1 MKQIVLAAGYATRLH
16 PLTLHKPKPL
26 LPVAGRPMIDHV
38 LASTA
43 AIGEFSDT
51 FVVTN
56 HRFAEQFEQW
66 STGCAVVDD
75 GTTSNDDR
83 LGAIGDLQFVIE
95 QHGIDD
101 DLLVVA
107 GDNLFTGSLAGFG
120 KCCRAAASPVL
131 GVYDVGSLEEAR
143 KYGVAGVDAD
153 GRLTAFE
160 EKPAEPPS
168 TLIGI
173 ALYYYPRA
181 VLPEISRYLAEGNSP
196 DQPGRLVQW
205 LYPQQPV
212 RTWTV
217 PGQWLDIG
225 SPETLAA
232 ADALLQN
239 AN

>member
-1 MKQIVLAAGYATRLH
+1 MKQIILAAGYATRLH
-16 PLTLHKPKPL
+16 PLTLHTPKPL
-26 LPVAGRPMIDHV
+26 LSVAGRPMINHV

-43 AIGEFSDT
+43 AIGDITDT

-56 HRFAEQFEQW
+56 DRFAEQFVDW
-66 STGCAVVDD
+66 STDSTVVND
-75 GTTSNDDR
+75 GTTSNNDR

-95 QHGIDD
+95 QHDLDD

-107 GDNLFTGSLAGFG
+107 GDNLFTGSLVGFG
-120 KCCRAAASPVL
+120 DCCRAAATPVL
-131 GVYDVGSLEEAR
+131 GVYDIGNLEEAR

-181 VLPEISRYLAEGNSP
+181 VLPEISRYLVEGNSP
-196 DQPGRLVQW
+196 DQPGRLIQW
-205 LYPQQPV
+205 LYPQQSV

-225 SPETLAA
+225 SPETLTA

>member
-1 MKQIVLAAGYATRLH
+1 MKQIILAAGYATRLH
-16 PLTLHKPKPL
+16 PLTLHTPKPL
-26 LPVAGRPMIDHV
+26 LSVAGRPMINHV

-43 AIGEFSDT
+43 AIGDITDT

-56 HRFAEQFEQW
+56 DRFAEQFADW
-66 STGCAVVDD
+66 STDSTVVND
-75 GTTSNDDR
+75 GTTSNNDR

-95 QHGIDD
+95 QHGLDD

-120 KCCRAAASPVL
+120 ECCRAAATPVL

-181 VLPEISRYLAEGNSP
+181 VLPEISRYLVEGNSP
-196 DQPGRLVQW
+196 DQPGRLIQW
-205 LYPQQPV
+205 LYPQQSV

-225 SPETLAA
+225 SPETLTA

>member
-1 MKQIVLAAGYATRLH
+1 MKQIILAAGYATRLH
-16 PLTLHKPKPL
+16 PLTLHTPKPL
-26 LPVAGRPMIDHV
+26 LSVAGRPMINHV

-43 AIGEFSDT
+43 AIGDITDT

-56 HRFAEQFEQW
+56 DRFAEQFVDW
-66 STGCAVVDD
+66 STDSTVVND
-75 GTTSNDDR
+75 GTTSNNDR

-95 QHGIDD
+95 QHDLDD

-107 GDNLFTGSLAGFG
+107 GDNLFTGSLVGFG
-120 KCCRAAASPVL
+120 DCCRAAATPVL
-131 GVYDVGSLEEAR
+131 GVYDVGNLEEAR

-181 VLPEISRYLAEGNSP
+181 VLPEISRYLVEGNSP
-196 DQPGRLVQW
+196 DQPGRLIQW
-205 LYPQQPV
+205 LYPQQSV

-225 SPETLAA
+225 SPETLTA